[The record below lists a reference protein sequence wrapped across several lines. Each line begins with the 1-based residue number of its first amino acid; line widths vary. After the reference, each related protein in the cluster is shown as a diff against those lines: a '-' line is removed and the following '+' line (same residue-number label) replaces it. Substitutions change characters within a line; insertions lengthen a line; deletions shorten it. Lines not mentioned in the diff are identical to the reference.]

1 MWGTWSAT
9 PMATANRDA
18 ATECLDVARRALA
31 AGDAAKAEKFA
42 AKAMR
47 LFPHDEVRG
56 ARGT

>member
-1 MWGTWSAT
+1 
-9 PMATANRDA
+9 MATANRDA